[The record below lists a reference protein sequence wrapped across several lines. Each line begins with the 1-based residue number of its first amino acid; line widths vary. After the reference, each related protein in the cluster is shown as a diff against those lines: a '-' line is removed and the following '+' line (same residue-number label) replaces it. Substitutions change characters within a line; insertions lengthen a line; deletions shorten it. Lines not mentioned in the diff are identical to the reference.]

1 MTHFKEILDIYLNP
15 LCGFLME
22 KSVSTHVPKRHSDR
36 NITNE
41 KNEKVWKQTTSYQT
55 RVRKTH
61 VNVDP

>member
-41 KNEKVWKQTTSYQT
+41 KNEKVWKQP
-55 RVRKTH
+55 
-61 VNVDP
+61 VNHILSN